1 MDTNAAPIL
10 SLYNVCRG
18 AADEIFRREV
28 NLVIDNIVDVNTDS
42 EQKRSVVMEFEFI
55 PMKDRSG
62 AAVSLKVKSKLAG
75 VEPVE
80 GTMFLTRRG
89 DELVAVP
96 YDPRQEEL
104 FTMEPQQQEKKR

>member
-1 MDTNAAPIL
+1 MDTESSPIL

-18 AADEIFRREV
+18 AADEIFQREV
-28 NLVIDNIVDVNTDS
+28 NLVIDNIVDVNTDC
-42 EQKRSVVMEFEFI
+42 EQKRSIVMEFEFL

-80 GTMFLTRRG
+80 GTMFLTRRAG
-89 DELVAVP
+89 EVVAVP

-104 FTMEPQQQEKKR
+104 FAQDIKETRK

>member
-1 MDTNAAPIL
+1 MDTESSPIL

-18 AADEIFRREV
+18 AADEIFQREV
-28 NLVIDNIVDVNTDS
+28 NLVIDNIVDINTDC
-42 EQKRSVVMEFEFI
+42 EQKRAIIMEFEFL

-80 GTMFLTRRG
+80 GTMFLTRSAG
-89 DELVAVP
+89 EVVAVP

-104 FTMEPQQQEKKR
+104 FAEVPKEEKRK

>member
-1 MDTNAAPIL
+1 MDTESSPIL

-18 AADEIFRREV
+18 AADEIFKREV
-28 NLVIDNIVDVNTDS
+28 DLVIDNIIDNNTDS
-42 EQKRSVVMEFEFI
+42 EQKRSIIMEFEFI

-62 AAVSLKVKSKLAG
+62 ASISMKVKSKLAG

-80 GTMFLTRRG
+80 GTMFLTRRAG
-89 DELVAVP
+89 EVVAVP

-104 FTMEPQQQEKKR
+104 FAEVPQQEKRK